1 VQEGGDASGQVVGG
15 VGRCVMA
22 RGGATGGGAPD
33 AVRKKL
39 CKAMDDDNGA
49 AVVAVVA
56 DWPNLHSCTDRNGDT
71 PLHWAAAGGN
81 KETVAAL
88 IGAGAA
94 VAAKD
99 KGGVTP
105 LHAAAGGGNKEAV
118 AALIGAGAA
127 VGAAAKD
134 GKTPLHWAAHSGNKE
149 AVAALI
155 GAGAAVGATAKDG
168 GTPLHWAAVS
178 GNNETVAALI
188 GGGAAVGVTD
198 ENGWTPLHAAA
209 GRDRKDTVAALLC
222 EGADVDG
229 DGILSAPL
237 KVAAD
242 RGYLQTVRVLVAWGA
257 AVGAVRPS
265 RTRFRLSSDAKQL
278 RSVLDYTPRLS
289 SKERQEAK
297 DEWRAVVDLT
307 QTAAAD
313 VDPADRALADLQAT
327 FDRFFVNPNG
337 MSVDIIQEVLTPP
350 PNRDVRWHHKAHE
363 VLLFAKRIG
372 VLALDTAA
380 NPRECSP
387 NWCRDVYLPVVQV
400 LAGQDAGRAAAVVR
414 DAERNGLIGE
424 SNVTTMLGLI
434 QFHVTVYAE
443 LANIHRRI
451 DNVEKAVPCTGEML
465 FKTIEELKG
474 LKQSLHEKEE
484 HDRKVALVKS
494 AVKIGVSL
502 APVLGGML
510 SVSVDVVA
518 SLTDGLPAAAALRHH
533 VADTTDLAAA
543 RQVLQLVLDASSTMS
558 AEQLQ
563 QLQVLVFP
571 FPSLEVMDEQL
582 GWAIQELAIYQDV
595 EAAGVSEDVAPVDGR
610 GEEASAVGAG
620 EGVGVNDAGSD
631 TAEDTDDADATSAG
645 GGEDA
650 PSDAA
655 EKDLGI
661 DKAEDKWEDPKD
673 ATKSEFI
680 DQLVGAAADAR
691 HRRLARRTD
700 KGGAPAAPAASG
712 RSWQSLSRGAA
723 ATGVAPWEADVA
735 RAVPRSRAV
744 TAVNRP
750 RLGPAA
756 RPETAAAAAEP
767 LPGEPDAT
775 AAAAAGTT
783 LTPPTDA
790 RWGRDFFAGVTRWSA
805 RELASHVADYVA
817 AEYEEDEQQALAASI
832 LTRAVQHRVTGPA
845 VVRCRRLGQIVAC
858 LLGDP
863 PRLCMEEASVESFIA
878 EAQRHAPR
886 K

>member
-1 VQEGGDASGQVVGG
+1 MQEGGDASGQVVGG

-22 RGGATGGGAPD
+22 RGGATGGRAPD

-56 DWPNLHSCTDRNGDT
+56 DWPQLHSCTDRNGDT

-127 VGAAAKD
+127 VGA
-134 GKTPLHWAAHSGNKE
+134 
-149 AVAALI
+149 
-155 GAGAAVGATAKDG
+155 TAKDG
-168 GTPLHWAAVS
+168 GTPLHWAAVG

-229 DGILSAPL
+229 NGILSAPL

-265 RTRFRLSSDAKQL
+265 RTRFRLSSDAKEL

-400 LAGQDAGRAAAVVR
+400 LEGQDAGRAAAVVR

-451 DNVEKAVPCTGEML
+451 DNVEKAVTCTGEML

-543 RQVLQLVLDASSTMS
+543 RQVLQLVLDASSTMPT
-558 AEQLQ
+558 EQLQ

-571 FPSLEVMDEQL
+571 FPSLEVMDKQL
-582 GWAIQELAIYQDV
+582 GWAMQELAICQDV

-610 GEEASAVGAG
+610 GEEASAAGAG
-620 EGVGVNDAGSD
+620 GGVGVNDAGSD

-645 GGEDA
+645 DGEDA

-655 EKDLGI
+655 EKDVGI
-661 DKAEDKWEDPKD
+661 EKAEDKWEDPKD
-673 ATKSEFI
+673 ATKSEVI
-680 DQLVGAAADAR
+680 DHLVGAAADAR
-691 HRRLARRTD
+691 RRRLARRTG
-700 KGGAPAAPAASG
+700 KGDAPAPPAASG
-712 RSWQSLSRGAA
+712 SSSQSLSPRAA
-723 ATGVAPWEADVA
+723 ATGVARWEADVA
-735 RAVPRSRAV
+735 RAPPPSHAV
-744 TAVNRP
+744 AAVKRP

-756 RPETAAAAAEP
+756 HPETAAAAAEP
-767 LPGEPDAT
+767 LPGEPGAT
-775 AAAAAGTT
+775 AAAAAAATS
-783 LTPPTDA
+783 TPPTDA
-790 RWGRDFFAGVTRWSA
+790 RWRRDFFAGFTRWSA
-805 RELASHVADYVA
+805 KELASHMANYVA
-817 AEYEEDEQQALAASI
+817 AEYEEDEKKALAAT
-832 LTRAVQHRVTGPA
+832 LLARAVEHCVTGP
-845 VVRCRRLGQIVAC
+845 VVMRCRRPGRIVTV

-863 PRLCMEEASVESFIA
+863 PQRDMEALSVESFIA
-878 EAQRHAPR
+878 DAQRHAPR
-886 K
+886 E